1 MMTVSGARA
10 GLLRPPA
17 WVFVTFDLGGRKG
30 AGGKEREDIV
40 AGRMGLSSG
49 FSARSKYG
57 RFVRAI
63 PGGAVMSPTI
73 MGVRAGA
80 RALGD

>member
-1 MMTVSGARA
+1 MMTVTGARA

-30 AGGKEREDIV
+30 AEDIV
-40 AGRMGLSSG
+40 VGRMGLSSG